1 MTMRLFAAAFCLTA
15 TMYAQP
21 ANQKLH
27 ALFDEYHEAYLRQ
40 NPEEATSLGRN
51 EYNDRWRDW
60 SPSGRDRWLAAMRG
74 FLSRLEEFRPDD
86 LNEQDRIGLQLLEGQ
101 LQRDIAGLPYATY
114 LTRVNQLFG
123 MHTLVY
129 LTVREMPARTAADYE
144 NILARLRA
152 VPAYVEQNIGVLQE
166 GMREGIVQPALVVD
180 RIVKQLRAQAG
191 QPPGESSLLAAFRQ
205 FPETIGAADR
215 RRLGNEAARI
225 YAQEFLPAWRKL
237 QEFLAAEYA
246 PQARAEIAASAL
258 PGGEGS
264 YKFFIEYHTTTDLTA
279 GQIHEIG
286 KREVERIEK
295 EMAAIAR
302 ETGFEGTVAEFE
314 ESLRSSPEHMFAS
327 KEEMLVYHRDLAMR
341 VQPELPRLF
350 RKLPRMPVGI
360 RPIPADREA
369 ESASNYNSPAADG
382 SRPGWFNLK
391 TYRPETEPKYDKAA
405 LVLHETNPGHHLQ
418 IALQLEL
425 DALPEF
431 RKIYHSTAYAE
442 GWALYAES
450 LGGELGVYDDPYSR
464 FGALDSE
471 RFRAR
476 RLVVD
481 TGIHAFGWTRE
492 QAIEYLGDVSEVER
506 YIAWPGQALAYK
518 MGQLKILELKA
529 KARERLGGRFDVRE
543 FHDAVLRNG
552 ALPLD
557 LLEAQV
563 ERYIDSASR
572 R

>member
-1 MTMRLFAAAFCLTA
+1 MRLLAAVLCLTSI
-15 TMYAQP
+15 MSAQP
-21 ANQKLH
+21 ADERLH
-27 ALFDEYHEAYLRQ
+27 ALFDEYYEAHLRE

-60 SPSGRDRWLAAMRG
+60 SQSGRDRRLAAMRG
-74 FLSRLEEFRPDD
+74 FLSRLEAFQPDA
-86 LNEQDRIGLQLLEGQ
+86 LNEQDRVSLQLLKGK
-101 LQRDIAGLPYATY
+101 LARDIAALPYEVY

-123 MHTLVY
+123 LHTLVY
-129 LTVREMPARTAADYE
+129 LTIREMPARTPADYE

-152 VPAYVEQNIGVLQE
+152 VPRYVEQNIAALRQ
-166 GMREGIVQPALVVD
+166 GIGEEIAQPALVVE
-180 RIVKQLRAQAG
+180 RIGKQLRAQAA
-191 QPPGESSLLAAFRQ
+191 QSPDESSLLAAFHK
-205 FPETIGAADR
+205 FPEAVGPADR
-215 RRLGNEAARI
+215 RRLSGAAERI
-225 YAQEFLPAWRKL
+225 YERDFLPAWQKLRK
-237 QEFLAAEYA
+237 FFAEEYS
-246 PQARAEIAASAL
+246 PQARAAIAASAL
-258 PGGEGS
+258 PDGENG

-279 GQIHEIG
+279 AQIHEIG

-314 ESLRSSPEHMFAS
+314 ESLRSSPERMFSS
-327 KEEMLVYHRDLAMR
+327 KKEMLVYHRDIAMR

-350 RKLPRMPVGI
+350 LKLPRMPVGI

-391 TYRPETEPKYDKAA
+391 TYRPQTETKYDKAA

-425 DALPEF
+425 EALPEF
-431 RKIYHSTAYAE
+431 RKIYHSTAYTE

-529 KARERLGGRFDVRE
+529 KARERLGGKFDIRE

-563 ERYIDSASR
+563 ERYIAAQL
-572 R
+572 

>member
-1 MTMRLFAAAFCLTA
+1 MRLYAAFLFLTSL
-15 TMYAQP
+15 MFAQP
-21 ANQKLH
+21 ADEKLH
-27 ALFDEYHEAYLRQ
+27 ALFDEYHEAFLRE

-51 EYNDRWRDW
+51 EHNDRWRDW
-60 SPSGRDRWLAAMRG
+60 SPAARGRWRGAMRG
-74 FLSRLEEFRPDD
+74 FRQRLDAFQADT
-86 LNEQDRIGLQLLEGQ
+86 LNEQDRIGLELLRGKLEG
-101 LQRDIAGLPYATY
+101 DIEALPYEAR

-123 MHTLVY
+123 LHTVVY
-129 LTVREMPARTAADYE
+129 LTIREMPARSPADYE

-152 VPAYVEQNIGVLQE
+152 VPAYVEQNIAALRE
-166 GMREGIVQPALVVD
+166 GMRAGVAQPALVVE
-180 RIVKQLRAQAG
+180 RILKQLQAQAA
-191 QPPGESSLLAAFRQ
+191 QPPEASALLAAFRK
-205 FPETIGAADR
+205 FPPTIDAADR
-215 RRLGNEAARI
+215 RRLGGEAERLYERA
-225 YAQEFLPAWRKL
+225 FLPAWRKL
-237 QEFLAAEYA
+237 RQFLAEEYL
-246 PQARAEIAASAL
+246 ARPAIAASTL
-258 PGGEGS
+258 PDGENS
-264 YKFFIEYHTTTDLTA
+264 YGFFIARHTTTDLTA
-279 GQIHEIG
+279 AQIHEIG

-302 ETGFEGTVAEFE
+302 ESGFAGPLAEFE
-314 ESLRSSPEHMFAS
+314 ERLRSSPEHLFAS
-327 KEEMLVYHRDLAMR
+327 RQEMLVYHRDIAMR

-350 RKLPRMPVGI
+350 PRLPRMPVGI

-391 TYRPETEPKYDKAA
+391 TWRPETETKYDKAA

-418 IALQLEL
+418 IALQLEIE
-425 DALPEF
+425 ALPEF
-431 RKIYHSTAYAE
+431 RKIYRATAYTE

-518 MGQLKILELKA
+518 IGQLKILELKA
-529 KARERLGGRFDVRE
+529 KARRRLGAGFDVRE

-563 ERYIDSASR
+563 ERYIAAKR
-572 R
+572 

>member
-1 MTMRLFAAAFCLTA
+1 MS
-15 TMYAQP
+15 AQP
-21 ANQKLH
+21 ADERLH
-27 ALFDEYHEAYLRQ
+27 ALFDEYHEAYLRE

-51 EYNDRWRDW
+51 EHNDRWRDW
-60 SPSGRDRWLAAMRG
+60 SQSGRGRWLAAMRG
-74 FLSRLEEFRPDD
+74 FLSRLDAFQPDA
-86 LNEQDRIGLQLLEGQ
+86 LNEQDRIGLQLLKGKLE
-101 LQRDIAGLPYATY
+101 REIAGLPYEVY

-123 MHTLVY
+123 MHTVVY

-152 VPAYVEQNIGVLQE
+152 VPRYVEHNIAALRE
-166 GMREGIVQPALVVD
+166 GMQKGIVQPKLVVD
-180 RIVKQLRAQAG
+180 RIVKQLRAQAA
-191 QPPGESSLLAAFRQ
+191 QQPGESSLLAAFRK
-205 FPETIGAADR
+205 FPEAVGAADR
-215 RRLGNEAARI
+215 RRFSGEAERI
-225 YAQEFLPAWRKL
+225 YEQDFLPAWEKLRK
-237 QEFLAAEYA
+237 FFAEEYL
-246 PQARAEIAASAL
+246 PKARAAIAAAAL
-258 PGGEGS
+258 PEGQNA
-264 YKFFIEYHTTTDLTA
+264 YKFFIAYHTTTDLTA
-279 GQIHEIG
+279 AQIHEIG
-286 KREVERIEK
+286 KREVERIER

-302 ETGFEGTVAEFE
+302 EVGFEGTVAEFE
-314 ESLRSSPEHMFAS
+314 ESLRSSPRRLFSS
-327 KEEMLVYHRDLAMR
+327 KEEMLVYHRDIAMR

-350 RKLPRMPVGI
+350 PKLPRMPVGI

-391 TYRPETEPKYDKAA
+391 TYRPETETKYDKAA

-425 DALPEF
+425 AALPEF
-431 RKIYHSTAYAE
+431 RKIYRATAYTE

-481 TGIHAFGWTRE
+481 TGIHAFGWNRE

-529 KARERLGGRFDVRE
+529 KARERLGGRFDIRE

-563 ERYIDSASR
+563 ERYIAGR

>member
-1 MTMRLFAAAFCLTA
+1 MRLFATAFCLTSI
-15 TMYAQP
+15 MSAQP
-21 ANQKLH
+21 ADERLH
-27 ALFDEYHEAYLRQ
+27 ALFEEYHEAYLRE

-51 EYNDRWRDW
+51 EHNARWRDW
-60 SPSGRDRWLAAMRG
+60 SKSGRDRWLAAMRG
-74 FLSRLEEFRPDD
+74 FLSRLEAFRMDE
-86 LNEQDRIGLQLLEGQ
+86 LNEQDRIGLQLLKGE
-101 LQRDIAGLPYATY
+101 LEHDIAGLPYAAY

-123 MHTLVY
+123 MHTIIY
-129 LTVREMPARTAADYE
+129 LTIREMPARTPADYE

-152 VPAYVEQNIGVLQE
+152 VPEYVEQNIAALRE
-166 GMREGIVQPALVVD
+166 GMRDRIVQPALVVD
-180 RIVKQLRAQAG
+180 RIMKQLRAQAG
-191 QPPGESSLLAAFRQ
+191 QSSEESSLLAAFRK
-205 FPETIGAADR
+205 FPETVAAADR
-215 RRLGNEAARI
+215 RRLSNSAKRI
-225 YAQEFLPAWRKL
+225 YEQEFLPAWRKL
-237 QEFLAAEYA
+237 RKFFSEEYSPA
-246 PQARAEIAASAL
+246 ARAEIAAAAL
-258 PGGEGS
+258 PDGENG
-264 YKFFIEYHTTTDLTA
+264 YEFFIKYHTTTDLTA
-279 GQIHEIG
+279 EQIHEIG

-295 EMAAIAR
+295 EMAVIVR
-302 ETGFEGTVAEFE
+302 EVGFEGTVSEFE
-314 ESLRSSPEHMFAS
+314 KSLRSSPEHMFSS
-327 KEEMLVYHRDLAMR
+327 KKEMLVYHRDIAMR
-341 VQPELPRLF
+341 VRPELPRLF
-350 RKLPRMPVGI
+350 KKLPRMPVGI
-360 RPIPADREA
+360 RPIPVDREA

-391 TYRPETEPKYDKAA
+391 TYRPETETKYDKAA

-425 DALPEF
+425 EALPEF
-431 RKIYHSTAYAE
+431 RKIYRATAYTE

-450 LGGELGVYDDPYSR
+450 LGGEIGVYDDPYSR

-529 KARERLGGRFDVRE
+529 KARERLGGKFDIRE

-557 LLEAQV
+557 LLETQV
-563 ERYIDSASR
+563 ERYIASGR
-572 R
+572 

>member
-1 MTMRLFAAAFCLTA
+1 MS
-15 TMYAQP
+15 AQP
-21 ANQKLH
+21 ADKDLH
-27 ALFDEYHEAYLRQ
+27 ALFDEYHEAFLRE

-60 SPSGRDRWLAAMRG
+60 SPAARGRWLDAMRG
-74 FLSRLEEFRPDD
+74 FLQRLAAFRPDA
-86 LNEQDRIGLQLLEGQ
+86 LNEQDRISLQLLHGMLE
-101 LQRDIAGLPYATY
+101 RDIAGLPYEAW

-123 MHTLVY
+123 LHTVVY
-129 LTVREMPARTAADYE
+129 LTIREMPARTPADYE

-152 VPAYVEQNIGVLQE
+152 VPAYVEQNAAAL
-166 GMREGIVQPALVVD
+166 REGLRAGVAQPALVVE
-180 RIVKQLRAQAG
+180 RILKQLEAQAA
-191 QPPGESSLLAAFRQ
+191 QPPEASGLLAAFRN

-215 RRLGNEAARI
+215 RRLGGEAERLYAR
-225 YAQEFLPAWRKL
+225 EFAPAWQKL
-237 QEFLAAEYA
+237 RRFLAEEYL
-246 PQARAEIAASAL
+246 PQARADVAAATL
-258 PGGEGS
+258 PDGENA
-264 YKFFIEYHTTTDLTA
+264 YKFFIARHTTTGLTA
-279 GQIHEIG
+279 AQIHEMG
-286 KREVERIEK
+286 KREVARIEK
-295 EMAAIAR
+295 EMAAAAR
-302 ETGFEGTVAEFE
+302 EAGFDGPLAEFE
-314 ESLRSSPEHMFAS
+314 ERLRSSPDHLFAS
-327 KEEMLVYHRDLAMR
+327 KQEMLVYHRDIAMR
-341 VQPELPRLF
+341 VLPELPRLF
-350 RKLPRMPVGI
+350 PRLPRMPVGI
-360 RPIPADREA
+360 RAIPADREA

-391 TYRPETEPKYDKAA
+391 TWRPETETKYDKAA

-418 IALQLEL
+418 IALQLEMT
-425 DALPEF
+425 DLPEF
-431 RKIYHSTAYAE
+431 RKIYRATAYTE

-481 TGIHAFGWTRE
+481 TGIHAFGWSRE
-492 QAIEYLGDVSEVER
+492 RAIEYLGDVSEVER

-518 MGQLKILELKA
+518 IGQLKILELKA
-529 KARERLGGRFDVRE
+529 EARRRLGAEFDVRE

-563 ERYIDSASR
+563 KRYAASKR
-572 R
+572 